1 MADKKEIVSLIDK
14 YVTTPEGMKP
24 EKLHIFFDK
33 KTRTHVDQYQTA
45 LLVARN
51 IPFNIQT
58 ITVSDPLVLV
68 TANVFRIKDGE
79 QARRQAM
86 QYYEK
91 WTNDAL
97 KHAWTM
103 AVLTDNEFEGEPMDW
118 DDDPMPPPGV
128 PIIPEPKLNLQNP
141 TERRLKQIVDLI
153 DQSRELQLEVQT
165 AVNNALVELVN
176 DDEDV
181 DPDEKTGFQPE
192 PTDSGVH
199 DEVSSDNN
207 NHRTRPRKSAKADK
221 V

>member
-1 MADKKEIVSLIDK
+1 MAEKEIVSLIDK

-24 EKLHIFFDK
+24 EKLHILFDK
-33 KTRTHVDQYQTA
+33 KTRTHVDQYHTA

-51 IPFNIQT
+51 IPFNVHT

-79 QARRQAM
+79 TARRQAM

-103 AVLTDNEFEGEPMDW
+103 AVLTDNDFDFEPVDW
-118 DDDPMPPPGV
+118 DDDPPPPPGV
-128 PIIPEPKLNLQNP
+128 PIVPEPKLNLNNP

-153 DQSRELQLEVQT
+153 D
-165 AVNNALVELVN
+165 
-176 DDEDV
+176 
-181 DPDEKTGFQPE
+181 
-192 PTDSGVH
+192 
-199 DEVSSDNN
+199 
-207 NHRTRPRKSAKADK
+207 
-221 V
+221 